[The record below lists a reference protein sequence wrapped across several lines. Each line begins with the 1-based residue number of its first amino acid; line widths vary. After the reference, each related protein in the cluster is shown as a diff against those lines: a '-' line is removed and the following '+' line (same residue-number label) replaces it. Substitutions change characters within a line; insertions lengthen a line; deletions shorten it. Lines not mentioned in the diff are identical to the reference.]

1 MTSSRP
7 PFEHI
12 LDVCIEDLRTGRA
25 TLEQLL
31 ALHPQ
36 HAAMLEPLLRTATM
50 ARGLAIAAS
59 PSDAAKRADF
69 MRLVRNTPQQ
79 RPRGILTTLRQTMN
93 GLLERGMV
101 IVPAAMAVA
110 IAMVIVFG
118 RTSSHAEASTVTIF
132 SGGMEQQRGDIWTKV
147 YDGEH
152 VNVGAHLRTTSD
164 GRALLTFGDGT
175 TVALDPTTQLTIEAA
190 STTGLREIVLRQ
202 ESGRL
207 WHQVAPDQRD
217 GSTFAVHTPTA
228 VVTAHGTVFETSI
241 AADGETAVNTAE
253 GLVEVVSGSQRVDVA
268 PGESANAV
276 KDAVRPVSRET
287 RAAHTST
294 LEVDAPFAASVIGP
308 DGRATGALPNGI
320 TYQQIPGA
328 FSTSPTVGAQR
339 IELSNVRSGEYTL
352 LLRRTNDGD
361 GNITFRTPGGN
372 TQSVSLPDGADTY
385 QLRVQVTATGNNVS
399 VIPVEKVAAVVTK
412 PSEAPQER
420 VVVTEKAKER
430 AAEELRK
437 AVVPIRTPEPTST
450 VRPRQTVT
458 PRPQPTATPTRTP
471 FPTRTPEPRPTFTPR
486 PDPTRTPEPERTPRP
501 TATPDPR
508 PTRTPV
514 EVTPTPTATPN
525 APPLPTTT
533 PTVRPSATPTS
544 TPAPSGPVPGAT
556 ATVRSNVIASAT
568 PTATAT
574 PKPTSTPQPG
584 FFERLFPRRR

>member
-1 MTSSRP
+1 MTRP
-7 PFEHI
+7 NFDTI
-12 LDVCIEDLRTGRA
+12 LDQCIEDLRTGRA
-25 TLEQLL
+25 TLNELI
-31 ALHPQ
+31 ARHPQ
-36 HAAMLEPLLRTATM
+36 QAAMLEPLLRTATLT
-50 ARGLAIAAS
+50 RGLAIAAN
-59 PSDAAKRADF
+59 PSDAARRADF
-69 MRLVRNTPQQ
+69 LRLVRNTPQQ
-79 RPRGILTTLRQTMN
+79 RPRGILTALRQSLN

-118 RTSSHAEASTVTIF
+118 RTTPHAEASTVTIF

-152 VNVGAHLRTTSD
+152 VNVGAHLRTSSD

-207 WHQVAPDQRD
+207 WHQVAPDQRA

-241 AADGETAVNTAE
+241 ADDGETAVNTAE

-276 KDAVRPVSRET
+276 KNAVRPVSRET

-328 FSTSPTVGAQR
+328 FSTNPTAGAQR
-339 IELSNVRSGEYTL
+339 IELNNVSTGEYTL

-361 GNITFRTPGGN
+361 GNITFRTPSGS
-372 TQSVSLPDGADTY
+372 TQSVALPDGADTY
-385 QLRVQVTATGNNVS
+385 QLRVQITSAGNNVS

-412 PSEAPQER
+412 PSEAPTER
-420 VVVTEKAKER
+420 VVITEKAKER

-437 AVVPIRTPEPTST
+437 AVVPVRTPEATPTS
-450 VRPRQTVT
+450 RPRPTFT
-458 PRPQPTATPTRTP
+458 PRPTATPTRTP
-471 FPTRTPEPRPTFTPR
+471 APTRTPEPRPTFTPR
-486 PDPTRTPEPERTPRP
+486 PPDPTRRPDPERTPLPP
-501 TATPDPR
+501 TSTPR
-508 PTRTPV
+508 PTESPTR
-514 EVTPTPTATPN
+514 TPTATPTP
-525 APPLPTTT
+525 PPLPTAT
-533 PTVRPSATPTS
+533 PTATPSATPTT
-544 TPAPSGPVPGAT
+544 TPAPTGPVPAVT
-556 ATVRSNVIASAT
+556 ATVRSNLVASAT

-574 PKPTSTPQPG
+574 PQPTSTPRPG